1 MDWYGRLSLHTA
13 FPNFKRVILFPL
25 FRSYP
30 HYPTLTR
37 FSTGTQYI
45 TSSKMAQILPIL
57 SEHQLSCLSPGHRQL
72 TNPSEWSK
80 FDRLTTISWY
90 PSWHGITLSRG
101 GPLCWRLLC
110 WLKVQMLLASTKHR
124 IKSSNTRK
132 SAGNMMTFQPILDYH
147 LYFILQTPKRLGPL
161 ANYQISGRQSVIDE
175 HAWHSMLRVSRAF
188 FYMELFPASGKT
200 W

>member
-30 HYPTLTR
+30 HFHAKL
-37 FSTGTQYI
+37 STGTQYI
-45 TSSKMAQILPIL
+45 TSSKMAQAAPSYLFWVKISFFAFLQGIAN
-57 SEHQLSCLSPGHRQL
+57 SPTRLNDPSL
-72 TNPSEWSK
+72 TVWPP
-80 FDRLTTISWY
+80 WY

-132 SAGNMMTFQPILDYH
+132 NAGNMMTFQPAN
-147 LYFILQTPKRLGPL
+147 FRLPL
-161 ANYQISGRQSVIDE
+161 IFHTSN
-175 HAWHSMLRVSRAF
+175 
-188 FYMELFPASGKT
+188 T
-200 W
+200 